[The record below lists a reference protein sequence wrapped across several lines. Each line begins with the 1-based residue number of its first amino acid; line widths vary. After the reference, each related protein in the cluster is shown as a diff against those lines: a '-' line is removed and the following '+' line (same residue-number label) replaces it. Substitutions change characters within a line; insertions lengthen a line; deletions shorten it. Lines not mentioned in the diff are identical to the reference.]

1 MLSRCCFQRLF
12 TSFTEFE
19 SQIEP
24 VAPDPATGRN
34 SITDQ
39 SSPSC
44 EEGRIWDQLFIAT
57 HNINGLKQ
65 NRNKLHHFAEW
76 SNDRNINIIGLS
88 ETNLD
93 KKDCRFILPDDST
106 FEGFWSPR
114 DRKVKG
120 SGVGILVDKS
130 WAKHIGHIDNSDPYF
145 IHLTLFFK
153 GSTFHIVQIYFPP
166 SDQRIQTALTKKIR
180 LLITKY
186 ENQPL
191 HRICIMGDFNSITDR
206 LIDKKGPSQPHLF
219 QKKPSALITLLQQR
233 RYIDTFRFARP
244 DQKSYTWHNA
254 DRTSASR
261 IDYIWCSPN
270 WHNYIAD
277 CRTIEASSLTDS
289 DHEIIVGLFDTSSI
303 IRNHRLSKAR
313 QTSHVR
319 TIYLYDQM
327 DEDKWADFVSA
338 IERHPLLRSI

>member
-1 MLSRCCFQRLF
+1 
-12 TSFTEFE
+12 
-19 SQIEP
+19 
-24 VAPDPATGRN
+24 
-34 SITDQ
+34 
-39 SSPSC
+39 
-44 EEGRIWDQLFIAT
+44 
-57 HNINGLKQ
+57 
-65 NRNKLHHFAEW
+65 
-76 SNDRNINIIGLS
+76 
-88 ETNLD
+88 
-93 KKDCRFILPDDST
+93 
-106 FEGFWSPR
+106 
-114 DRKVKG
+114 
-120 SGVGILVDKS
+120 
-130 WAKHIGHIDNSDPYF
+130 
-145 IHLTLFFK
+145 
-153 GSTFHIVQIYFPP
+153 
-166 SDQRIQTALTKKIR
+166 
-180 LLITKY
+180 
-186 ENQPL
+186 
-191 HRICIMGDFNSITDR
+191 MGDFNSITDR